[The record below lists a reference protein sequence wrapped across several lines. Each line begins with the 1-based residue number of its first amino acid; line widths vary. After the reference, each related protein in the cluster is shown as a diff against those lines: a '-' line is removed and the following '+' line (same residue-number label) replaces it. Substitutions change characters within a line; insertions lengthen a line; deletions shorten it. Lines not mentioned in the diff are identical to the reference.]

1 MRIERG
7 VVTFNTDH
15 QFYYRE
21 KDGSK
26 PYTIRLLTF
35 EEYND
40 LAEANP
46 SKIRIEHLAIPKS
59 EHFTRTILSRLILSS
74 MLGHHL
80 VGIAWIHEENKEMPD
95 EAQDLEG

>member
-1 MRIERG
+1 MRIERD
-7 VVTFNTDH
+7 VVAFNTTH

-35 EEYND
+35 EEYSD

-59 EHFTRTILSRLILSS
+59 QHFTRTILSRLILGN
-74 MLGHHL
+74 MLGHNL
-80 VGIAWIHEENKEMPD
+80 VGIAWIHEEDKELP
-95 EAQDLEG
+95 EQRQ